1 MDDNKKIQ
9 NQKDTTEDQT
19 SVLTDEQIQEDTNMV
34 PLPDDANSNEAPN
47 EPADELTAEMIKE
60 DVQMA
65 STEGLS
71 DDVEEVNDA
80 PESLTEDQIK
90 EDTQMVEMKG
100 ANQKPE
106 EINETPETLTEEMI
120 KEDTQMLPVEDPD
133 EKLEE
138 AKKILNQDDNVNAR
152 WYIVH
157 TYSGHENKVAK
168 SIKQRVQS
176 LGFENRIFDI
186 IVPTRNTIKVSQ
198 GKKETVK
205 EKIFP
210 GYVLVN
216 MALDDESWLLIRT
229 TQGVTAFIGAGNKP
243 TPISEKEVEAIMKFM
258 NEEEPLYKTSFT
270 IGEAVKIVDGPFSDF
285 LGTIDN
291 IDEAKG
297 KLKVLVSIFGRETP
311 VELDFLQV
319 NKL

>member
-1 MDDNKKIQ
+1 MDDTKTQPSVEETNKDSVESVEETAEKAVEEQ
-9 NQKDTTEDQT
+9 NPVEEPQKE
-19 SVLTDEQIQEDTNMV
+19 L
-34 PLPDDANSNEAPN
+34 EAP
-47 EPADELTAEMIKE
+47 EKQAEIEAPKEELIEAKE
-60 DVQMA
+60 EEGQ
-65 STEGLS
+65 TEHTEEKVEAPKVSSLS
-71 DDVEEVNDA
+71 DN
-80 PESLTEDQIK
+80 
-90 EDTQMVEMKG
+90 
-100 ANQKPE
+100 
-106 EINETPETLTEEMI
+106 
-120 KEDTQMLPVEDPD
+120 
-133 EKLEE
+133 
-138 AKKILNQDDNVNAR
+138 AK

-168 SIKQRVQS
+168 SLRQRVES
-176 LGFENRIFDI
+176 MGFEEKIFDI

-210 GYVLVN
+210 GYVLVK
-216 MALDDESWLLIRT
+216 MILDDESWLLVRT

-243 TPISEKEVEAIMKFM
+243 TPISDKEVEAIQKFIDT
-258 NEEEPLYKTSFT
+258 EEPLYKTAFVK
-270 IGEAVKIVDGPFSDF
+270 GEAVKIVDGPFTDF

-319 NKL
+319 AKL